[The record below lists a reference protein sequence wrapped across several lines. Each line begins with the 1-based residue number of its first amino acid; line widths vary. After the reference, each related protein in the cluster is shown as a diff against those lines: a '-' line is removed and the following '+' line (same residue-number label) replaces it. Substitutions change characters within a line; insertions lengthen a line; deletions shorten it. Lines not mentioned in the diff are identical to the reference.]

1 MFFNPVDFKR
11 QKVGVNI
18 FKDDIAQSPKV
29 DVITEPS
36 VVQVTEPIINEPS
49 VVQVTE
55 SIINE
60 PSVIQVTEAIVE
72 LSIVDEPKT
81 ISIMDI
87 DVKEENL

>member
-29 DVITEPS
+29 DVITEP
-36 VVQVTEPIINEPS
+36 VITEPIITEPIIEPII
-49 VVQVTE
+49 TE
-55 SIINE
+55 QLVE
-60 PSVIQVTEAIVE
+60 QVTEAIVE

>member
-29 DVITEPS
+29 DVITEP
-36 VVQVTEPIINEPS
+36 VITEPIITEPIIEPIINEPS
-49 VVQVTE
+49 VVQVT
-55 SIINE
+55 
-60 PSVIQVTEAIVE
+60 
-72 LSIVDEPKT
+72 EPKT

>member
-55 SIINE
+55 
-60 PSVIQVTEAIVE
+60 PIVE

>member
-11 QKVGVNI
+11 QKIGVNI

-29 DVITEPS
+29 DVITEPII
-36 VVQVTEPIINEPS
+36 TEPIITEPII
-49 VVQVTE
+49 TE
-55 SIINE
+55 PIVEQI
-60 PSVIQVTEAIVE
+60 TEAIVE

>member
-29 DVITEPS
+29 DVITEP
-36 VVQVTEPIINEPS
+36 VITEPIIEPIITEPL
-49 VVQVTE
+49 VV
-55 SIINE
+55 
-60 PSVIQVTEAIVE
+60 QVTEAIVE

>member
-29 DVITEPS
+29 DVITEP
-36 VVQVTEPIINEPS
+36 VITEPVITEPIITEPIIEPIINEPS
-49 VVQVTE
+49 VVQVT
-55 SIINE
+55 
-60 PSVIQVTEAIVE
+60 
-72 LSIVDEPKT
+72 EPKT

>member
-55 SIINE
+55 
-60 PSVIQVTEAIVE
+60 AIVE

>member
-11 QKVGVNI
+11 QKIGVNI

-29 DVITEPS
+29 DVITEPII
-36 VVQVTEPIINEPS
+36 TEPIITEPI
-49 VVQVTE
+49 VEQ
-55 SIINE
+55 I
-60 PSVIQVTEAIVE
+60 TEAIVE